1 MEITPEM
8 MDSFWAEAMAL
19 IWSVIPK
26 LIYALLFYLIGK
38 FIINKLVA
46 GVKRILEKR
55 ENNPSLNEFLYTF
68 AKALGTFVIVIGV
81 ATILGVPL
89 SSFIAIFGAAGL
101 AIGLA
106 LQGSLSNF
114 AGGLLILAF
123 KPFKV
128 GDVIEAQ
135 GHLGTVEKIQVLY
148 TRMHTF
154 DKKEIVIPNGNLAN
168 SDVVNMSTQPV
179 RRVDLSVGVAYGSDI
194 QKVREVVLGIFAK
207 DERVHKDPAPVMFL
221 SNFGDSS
228 LDLSIRVW
236 TNAENLWPVFFDSME
251 KINIEFEKNNIE
263 IPFPQ
268 RVVHK
273 GA

>member
-1 MEITPEM
+1 MEISPEM
-8 MDSFWAEAMAL
+8 MDSFWAQAMEL
-19 IWSVIPK
+19 LWTVVPK
-26 LIYALLFYLIGK
+26 ILYAVLFYLVGK
-38 FIINKLVA
+38 FVINKILK
-46 GVKRILEKR
+46 GVKRFLER
-55 ENNPSLNEFLYTF
+55 RDNNPSLNEFLYAFVKVILVF
-68 AKALGTFVIVIGV
+68 ALIIGV

-89 SSFIAIFGAAGL
+89 SSFLAIFGAAGL

-135 GHLGTVEKIQVLY
+135 GHLGTVEKIQILY
-148 TRMHTF
+148 THLHTF
-154 DKKEIVIPNGNLAN
+154 DKKEIIIPNGNLAN
-168 SDVVNMSTQPV
+168 ADVVNMSTQPV
-179 RRVDLSVGVAYGSDI
+179 RRVDISVGVAYGSDI
-194 QKVREVVLGIFAK
+194 QKVREVVMGIFAK

-221 SNFGDSS
+221 TNFGDSS

-236 TNAENLWPVFFDSME
+236 TDAENLWPVFFDSME
-251 KINIEFEKNNIE
+251 TINNEFEKNNIE

-268 RVVHK
+268 RVVHN
-273 GA
+273 G

>member
-1 MEITPEM
+1 MEVTPEM
-8 MDSFWAEAMAL
+8 MDSFWAQAVDLAWL
-19 IWSVIPK
+19 VIPK
-26 LIYALLFYLIGK
+26 IVYAIIFYVVGKIIVSKLL
-38 FIINKLVA
+38 
-46 GVKRILEKR
+46 GVVKTRLEKR
-55 ENNPSLNEFLYTF
+55 ENNPSLNEFLF
-68 AKALGTFVIVIGV
+68 AFIKVALTLFLILGV
-81 ATILGVPL
+81 LSILGVPIA
-89 SSFIAIFGAAGL
+89 SFLAIFGAAGL

-135 GHLGTVEKIQVLY
+135 GHLGTVEKIKVLY
-148 TRMHTF
+148 THMHTF
-154 DKKEIVIPNGNLAN
+154 DKKEIIIPNGNLAN

-194 QKVREVVLGIFAK
+194 EKVREVTMAIFAK

-236 TNAENLWPVFFDSME
+236 TDAANLWPVYFDSME
-251 KINIEFEKNNIE
+251 AINKEYEANNIE

-268 RVVHK
+268 RVVHN
-273 GA
+273 G

>member
-1 MEITPEM
+1 MEVSPEM
-8 MDSFWAEAMAL
+8 IDSYAAQAMDLVWQ
-19 IWSVIPK
+19 IIPK
-26 LIYALLFYLIGK
+26 ILFAIVFYVIGK
-38 FIINKLVA
+38 IIVNKILGV
-46 GVKRILEKR
+46 VKRGLEKR
-55 ENNPSLNEFLYTF
+55 DNNPSLNEFLYAFVKVVLTLF
-68 AKALGTFVIVIGV
+68 LILGVLS
-81 ATILGVPL
+81 ILGVPVA
-89 SSFIAIFGAAGL
+89 SFLAIFGAAGL

-114 AGGLLILAF
+114 AGGILILAF

-135 GHLGTVEKIQVLY
+135 GHLGTVEQIKVLY
-148 TRMHTF
+148 THMHTF
-154 DKKEIVIPNGNLAN
+154 DKKEIIIPNGNLAN

-194 QKVREVVLGIFAK
+194 EKVREVTMAIFAK
-207 DERVHKDPAPVMFL
+207 DERVHKDPEPVMFL

-236 TNAENLWPVFFDSME
+236 TDADNLWPVFFDSME
-251 KINIEFEKNNIE
+251 AINKEYEANNIE

-268 RVVHK
+268 RVVHN
-273 GA
+273 G

>member
-8 MDSFWAEAMAL
+8 TESLMAEGIAL
-19 IWSVIPK
+19 AYQVIPNI
-26 LIYALLFYLIGK
+26 IYAVLFYFIGK
-38 FIINKLVA
+38 VILSKLLNA
-46 GVKRILEKR
+46 IKRLLEKR
-55 ENNPSLNEFLYTF
+55 ENNPSLNDFLFGFLKILFQF
-68 AKALGTFVIVIGV
+68 ALIIGV

-89 SSFIAIFGAAGL
+89 SSFLAIFGAAGL

-114 AGGLLILAF
+114 AGGILILAF

-128 GDVIEAQ
+128 GDVITAQ
-135 GHLGTVEKIQVLY
+135 GHTGTVVEIKILY
-148 TRMHTF
+148 TYMHTF
-154 DKKEIVIPNGNLAN
+154 DKKEIIIPNGNLAN
-168 SDVVNMSTQPV
+168 SDVINMSTQPV
-179 RRVDLSVGVAYGSDI
+179 RRVDFSVGVAYGSDI
-194 QKVREVVLGIFAK
+194 KKVRKVVKEIFAN
-207 DERVHKDPAPVMFL
+207 DERVHKDPEPVMFL

-236 TNAENLWPVFFDSME
+236 TDATNLWPVFFDGME
-251 KINIEFEKNNIE
+251 TINNEFEKNGIE

-273 GA
+273 G